1 MIWNAL
7 APELWRRTPTYIE
20 RALARLAGMR
30 AAELEETIHI
40 EFIKVAEFQR
50 RGAIHFH
57 AVMRLDAARSPENPD
72 RVAPPPPSFTPELF
86 AEAVRQGVEAV
97 KAPYPRISSERPG
110 GHLRWGAN
118 DVRNITTKE
127 GAGEVSSEAV
137 ALYIGKYAT
146 KSTEALEGLD
156 RPLKEA
162 DIDILQGPGSIVALV
177 KTAWLLGGRPSLAK
191 LKLREHAHGLGFG
204 GHWHTKSR
212 HYSTTFTRLRRA
224 RPEYT
229 RRRQAQGGIFLDA
242 WGRPED
248 EEAVVVIKEWR
259 YVGSG
264 YQSGGERWLALS
276 AAARARE
283 ERQTARE
290 EMYWTTKVA

>member
-1 MIWNAL
+1 MFVSL
-7 APELWRRTPTYIE
+7 RDR
-20 RALARLAGMR
+20 
-30 AAELEETIHI
+30 
-40 EFIKVAEFQR
+40 R
-50 RGAIHFH
+50 RGEGVVLTVATT
-57 AVMRLDAARSPENPD
+57 ARGGRSAGRE
-72 RVAPPPPSFTPELF
+72 
-86 AEAVRQGVEAV
+86 
-97 KAPYPRISSERPG
+97 SSEEHGDDPSRRRPSHLG
-110 GHLRWGAN
+110 GHR
-118 DVRNITTKE
+118 
-127 GAGEVSSEAV
+127 
-137 ALYIGKYAT
+137 
-146 KSTEALEGLD
+146 ALEGLD
-156 RPLKEA
+156 RPLREV
-162 DIDILQGPGSIVALV
+162 DIDTLQGRSHIVALV

-229 RRRQAQGGIFLDA
+229 RRRRAEDGILLDA

-276 AAARARE
+276 AAAWARE
-283 ERQTARE
+283 GRRLARE
-290 EMYWTTKVA
+290 DRYCTPKVA